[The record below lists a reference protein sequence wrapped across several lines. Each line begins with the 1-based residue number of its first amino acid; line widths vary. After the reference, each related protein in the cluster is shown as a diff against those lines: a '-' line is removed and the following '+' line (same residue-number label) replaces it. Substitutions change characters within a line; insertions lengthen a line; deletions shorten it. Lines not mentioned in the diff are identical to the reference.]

1 MLHAGH
7 KALLSCAFEKAG
19 EGGSLYIGL
28 SADSFAN
35 RKSHPVHP
43 YEERR
48 AELVR
53 WIESAGFSA
62 SHSYTIEPLYDQY
75 GEALSADFDALIV
88 SFETYPA
95 GERINEM
102 RTAAGKTPVELVRVP
117 CVTAEDGRAVSTTRI
132 YAGEITQSGAVSEK
146 KCVDRGDG
154 REASPGPIKIIQ
166 R

>member
-1 MLHAGH
+1 MRVVVGGTFDLLHAGH

-19 EGGSLYIGL
+19 ERGIVYIGL

-43 YEERR
+43 YGERR

-53 WIESAGFSA
+53 WIEESGFSA
-62 SHSYTIEPLYDQY
+62 SYMIEPLYDQY
-75 GEALSADFDALIV
+75 GAALTAEFDALIV

-95 GERINEM
+95 GERINEK
-102 RTAAGKTPVELVRVP
+102 RKAEGNAPVELVCVP
-117 CVTAEDGRAVSTTRI
+117 CVTAEDGKAVSTTRI
-132 YAGEITQSGAVSEK
+132 YEGEITSSGAVREK
-146 KCVDRGDG
+146 KTVSGE
-154 REASPGPIKIIQ
+154 REEM

>member
-1 MLHAGH
+1 MRVIAGGTFDMLHAGH

-19 EGGSLYIGL
+19 EGGTVYIGL

-43 YEERR
+43 YGERR

-62 SHSYTIEPLYDQY
+62 SYTIEPLYDPY
-75 GEALSADFDALIV
+75 GAALSAEFDALVV

-102 RTAAGKTPVELVRVP
+102 RKAKGMAPVELVRVP
-117 CVTAEDGRAVSTTRI
+117 CVTAEDGKAVSTTRI
-132 YAGEITQSGAVSEK
+132 YKGEITPSGAVPQKRAVSG
-146 KCVDRGDG
+146 DREEM
-154 REASPGPIKIIQ
+154 R
-166 R
+166 